1 MLPKRSRSSI
11 ATCGRLALPG
21 LVLLFLMAAQAGPVL
36 ADQPS
41 QAGLVIRFD
50 DGGLVTR
57 CVEFQG
63 GEITGSDLLVRS
75 GLDIVIDATHGG
87 GITVCKIE
95 GTGCD
100 YPVDACFCQC
110 MGNGPCGYWNY
121 FYRQLGQDEWVY
133 SPLGALLH
141 QVEPGS
147 VEAWVWGDGHT
158 PPDQALTFDVLCAAP
173 STPAPTA
180 MLPTLTP
187 ALSLEGR
194 GGTEGEILRSYWPF
208 GFMILVLI
216 GVGAYLR
223 LARR

>member
-1 MLPKRSRSSI
+1 LSSKRSRSSV
-11 ATCGRLALPG
+11 ATCGRLALLG
-21 LVLLFLMAAQAGPVL
+21 LVLLFQLAPQAGPVL

-50 DGGLVTR
+50 DGRLVTR
-57 CVEFQG
+57 CVAFQG
-63 GEITGSDLLVRS
+63 GETTGSELLARS
-75 GLDIVIDATHGG
+75 GLAIVIDSTHGG

-121 FYRQLGQDEWVY
+121 FYRQPGQEEWVY
-133 SPLGALLH
+133 SPQGALIH
-141 QVEPGS
+141 QVKPGS

-158 PPDQALTFDVLCAAP
+158 PPDPALTFDVVCAARP
-173 STPAPTA
+173 TPAPGA

-187 ALSLEGR
+187 TLSPEGR
-194 GGTEGEILRSYWPF
+194 GGTEGEMLSSYWPF
-208 GFMILVLI
+208 GFLILVLI
-216 GVGAYLR
+216 GIGAYLR
-223 LARR
+223 LGRR

>member
-1 MLPKRSRSSI
+1 MLPNRTRSS
-11 ATCGRLALPG
+11 APRCGRLVLLG
-21 LVLLFLMAAQAGPVL
+21 LVLQFLMAAQAGPVL

-50 DGGLVTR
+50 DGRLVTR

-63 GEITGSDLLVRS
+63 AEFAGSVLLARS
-75 GLDIVIDATHGG
+75 GLELVIDSTHGG

-100 YPVDACFCQC
+100 YPVDACFCRC

-133 SPLGALLH
+133 SPQGALIH
-141 QVEPGS
+141 QVKPGS

-158 PPDQALTFDVLCAAP
+158 PPDQALTFEVLCAAP
-173 STPAPTA
+173 PTPAPTA
-180 MLPTLTP
+180 MLPTLT
-187 ALSLEGR
+187 LEGR
-194 GGTEGEILRSYWPF
+194 GGTSGEILSSYWPF

-216 GVGAYLR
+216 GIGAYLR
-223 LARR
+223 LGRR